1 MQEQGSEVKKEVFLW
16 WAAAIQVSEQR
27 VGSSV
32 GVKKKKQKTT
42 GEEAVNE
49 DCWLGFRNI
58 LFLCFG
64 FG

>member
-1 MQEQGSEVKKEVFLW
+1 MKKEVFLW

-32 GVKKKKQKTT
+32 EVKKKKKKKKTT